1 MDCRPTV
8 SICEKCHKEG
18 HSSHFVENLSNDD
31 MQDLI
36 DIKKDEMT
44 QMFRDLR
51 TYFDVQHS
59 LLQLF
64 EEQKKREIIKVYEE
78 RIKAIDPTKPLKNV
92 SAFDSHGFFYWAFQ
106 ALFIG
111 PTFVCSN
118 CD

>member
-8 SICEKCHKEG
+8 SICDKCHKEG

-51 TYFDVQHS
+51 RYFDVKHS
-59 LLQLF
+59 FLQLF
-64 EEQKKREIIKVYEE
+64 EEEKKREIIKVYEE

-92 SAFDSHGFFYWAFQ
+92 SAFDSHGIF
-106 ALFIG
+106 LFG
-111 PTFVCSN
+111 L
-118 CD
+118 

>member
-51 TYFDVQHS
+51 RYFDVQHS

-64 EEQKKREIIKVYEE
+64 EEEKKREIIKVYEE

-92 SAFDSHGFFYWAFQ
+92 SAFDSHGFFLLGLSSLIYRTDFR
-106 ALFIG
+106 LFKL
-111 PTFVCSN
+111 
-118 CD
+118 